1 MSPTL
6 TKPRLENVLAEDG
19 GPFRCIH
26 KACDDLADDHPWHY
40 HPEFELSWVMSS
52 HGTRYVGDYVRPY
65 GPNEVVL
72 YGPNL
77 PHCSRN
83 DGGDGVVV
91 EQITV
96 QFDLAFL
103 GNGFLEMP
111 EAAAIRGLLE
121 ESRSALMFAHDTAE
135 RIGPLMFE
143 LERLSGMSKLIKLL
157 EVLDRLSRIP
167 RRSLT
172 TPRYL
177 DRVVVDQRLV
187 DRLTLVQRYV
197 DQRFRGTISQAEI
210 AEQLEMSAQTFSKFV
225 RSSTGNTF
233 MGLVKLARI
242 TEACRQLANSGERIT
257 DIALDCGYQH
267 TSHFDRHFLE
277 LKGMSPS
284 DYRRKCQLLATT
296 QAQSA
301 AASETV
307 PLTTAGIRYKP
318 S

>member
-6 TKPRLENVLAEDG
+6 TKPRLENVHAEDG
-19 GPFRCIH
+19 SSFRYIH
-26 KACDDLADDHPWHY
+26 KACDDLARDHPWHY

-83 DGGDGVVV
+83 DGGEGEVV

-103 GNGFLEMP
+103 GEAFLGMA
-111 EAAAIRGLLE
+111 EAAAIRRLLD
-121 ESRSALMFAHDTAE
+121 ESRSALMFAPGTAE
-135 RIGPLMFE
+135 RIGPLMIE
-143 LERLSGMSKLIKLL
+143 LEHLSGMSKLIKLL
-157 EVLDRLSRIP
+157 EVLDRLSRIS
-167 RRSLT
+167 RRALT

-187 DRLTLVQRYV
+187 DRLTLVQRYI
-197 DQRFRGTISQAEI
+197 DQRYRGTVSQAEI
-210 AEQLEMSAQTFSKFV
+210 SERLEMSAQAFSKFV
-225 RSSTGNTF
+225 RSATGNTF

-242 TEACRQLANSGERIT
+242 TEACRQLANSTDRIT

-284 DYRRKCQLLATT
+284 DYRRKFQQLAATQSDAQMDGEIKLA
-296 QAQSA
+296 SA
-301 AASETV
+301 N
-307 PLTTAGIRYKP
+307 
-318 S
+318 